1 MVSRSDKVRKALIRE
16 VSELLQ
22 RNVKDPRI
30 SGIVSVTDVDIS
42 SDCRSAKI
50 FVSIYGDEE
59 KREKTMM
66 ALESSTG
73 YIRSEIGK
81 RIPLR
86 FTPEI
91 QFKLDDSLE
100 RGSRVT
106 ALLDKI
112 SKGEV

>member
-16 VSELLQ
+16 VSDLLQ
-22 RNVKDPRI
+22 RTIKDPRI

-42 SDCRSAKI
+42 SDCRSAKV
-50 FVSIYGDEE
+50 FVSVYGNEDEC
-59 KREKTMM
+59 KNTMI
-66 ALESSTG
+66 ALDSSTG
-73 YIRSEIGK
+73 FVRSEIGK
-81 RIPLR
+81 RIQLR

-112 SKGEV
+112 SRGEV

>member
-16 VSELLQ
+16 VSDLL
-22 RNVKDPRI
+22 RKTIKDPRI
-30 SGIVSVTDVDIS
+30 SGIVSVTDVDLS

-50 FVSIYGDEE
+50 FVSVYGEE
-59 KREKTMM
+59 EERKKTMI
-66 ALESSTG
+66 ALDSSTG
-73 YIRSEIGK
+73 FIRSEIGK
-81 RIPLR
+81 RIQLR

-112 SKGEV
+112 SRGEV